1 MATLKKSCGYIPPL
15 GYLRGKMGNKVIA
28 GNYSPYICLLGQLL
42 KKGGAKISESKLLE
56 LFHTV
61 EKHCDWFL
69 TLETLD
75 LKIWEMVGTELR
87 ILHDEGVSIPVSIW
101 STWSLIKSAL
111 EPPQTTEDLEEE
123 GEFTPL
129 LEEPKYAVPEQN
141 YHREYLAPEPLVQL
155 LILIFLNCLLLGVR

>member
-1 MATLKKSCGYIPPL
+1 MATLKKSCGYVPSL
-15 GYLRGKMGNKVIA
+15 RYLRGKMGNKVIA
-28 GNYSPYICLLGQLL
+28 GNYSLYICLLGQLL

-56 LFHTV
+56 LFQTI

-75 LKIWEMVGTELR
+75 LKIWESIGMEPR

-101 STWSLIKSAL
+101 STWSLIKSVL
-111 EPPQTTEDLEEE
+111 EPLQTTEDLEEE
-123 GEFTPL
+123 EEWEFTPL

-141 YHREYLAPEPLVQL
+141 YQR
-155 LILIFLNCLLLGVR
+155 IFGS